1 MPIESPSHR
10 VVATSPGHRARHGT
24 SDRRVAVAMRY
35 IGLVVGILL
44 LAAGAVIAV
53 SALCG
58 LYALPPAQDL
68 ARAGD
73 DMATFRCGMPAAAA
87 IVALMFSLPV
97 AVFGGAL
104 TLWCRPER
112 MQHRR

>member
-1 MPIESPSHR
+1 MPIESTSHR
-10 VVATSPGHRARHGT
+10 VVATSPGHRARRGT
-24 SDRRVAVAMRY
+24 RDRRVTMAMRY
-35 IGLVVGILL
+35 IGLVVGMLL
-44 LAAGAVIAV
+44 LAAGVAIALL
-53 SALCG
+53 ALNG
-58 LYALPPAQDL
+58 

-87 IVALMFSLPV
+87 IVALMFSVPV

-104 TLWCRPER
+104 TLWCRPAR